1 MDLTDRPRQQPR
13 RERDLLPL
21 IPQGVRCYFGEEVN
35 RRRKAEAV
43 LAAVARNWGFHEI
56 ILPFFDFLED
66 FVYGLGS
73 QLGERVYR
81 FLDKDGS
88 LLALRPDLTTL
99 VAKTV
104 ATRMA
109 NHPLPIKLFYSGE
122 VFRQEKAGAGQ
133 QKEFYQIGLESMG
146 VSATWADIEIL
157 LIAVDC
163 LLHLGVEEFKL
174 ALGHVGLF
182 NGIVSGL
189 DISPEKRQALREAI
203 DHRDSGSLEH
213 EVAGLSLSEPKRRF
227 LTELPHLT
235 GGREV
240 VEAGLSIVRNPQ
252 ARRALRELGEIH
264 SVFDG
269 LGMGRWLSLDLGEVR
284 GLDYYT
290 GILFRIYSSAQGLEL
305 GGGGRYD
312 GLPGKFGWDIPAV
325 GFSFTLDS
333 MLSLISGPQTLQ
345 VPGCDGDEFI
355 LPAEGASCMELFR
368 KAWNLRREGRCIHL
382 GRMP

>member
-1 MDLTDRPRQQPR
+1 MDLPDRFQQLPRQG
-13 RERDLLPL
+13 RDLLPL

-66 FVYGLGS
+66 FAYGLGS

-109 NHPLPIKLFYSGE
+109 GYPLPIKLFYSGE
-122 VFRQEKAGAGQ
+122 VFRQERSGAGQ

-146 VSATWADIEIL
+146 VSAAWADIEIL

-163 LLHLGVEEFKL
+163 LQHLGVGEFKL

-182 NGIVSGL
+182 HGIVSGL
-189 DISPEKRQALREAI
+189 EISSQKRQALREAI
-203 DHRDSGSLEH
+203 DHRDSGSLEQ
-213 EVAGLSLSEPKRRF
+213 ELSGLSLSEPKKRF
-227 LTELPHLT
+227 LAGLPHLT
-235 GGREV
+235 GGPEV

-252 ARRALRELGEIH
+252 ARRALRELGEIY

-269 LGMGRWLSLDLGEVR
+269 LGLGGRLSLDLGEVR

-325 GFSFTLDS
+325 GFSFTLDN
-333 MLSLISGPQTLQ
+333 MLSLIGGAETLR
-345 VPGCDGDEFI
+345 VPGCEGDEFI
-355 LPAEGASCMELFR
+355 LPADGVSCAELFR
-368 KAWNLRREGRCIHL
+368 RAWDLRCEGRCIHL
-382 GRMP
+382 GGMP